1 RKSFGTDELG
11 LEQLKAN
18 ENPPLETYILFL
30 NENESSFIYQD
41 RINNSQNQI
50 FDIRYTP
57 AGKGITYH
65 NLTDSVQ
72 MQDFGEIYGKTYF
85 IKDSLKKW
93 NWKITSEKKT
103 ISGYEVRKATSEDE
117 DAAYIAWYAPKIPI
131 SNGPGEFW
139 DLPGLILETEKSLK
153 EQNYKVK
160 YSIESIEIL
169 NKKAK
174 IKKPTKG
181 IQ

>member
-1 RKSFGTDELG
+1 MKVISLFCFLFSNYLLSQNLKLVYTSEVKQRLSDEVRKSFGTDELG

-103 ISGYEVRKATSEDE
+103 IS
-117 DAAYIAWYAPKIPI
+117 
-131 SNGPGEFW
+131 
-139 DLPGLILETEKSLK
+139 
-153 EQNYKVK
+153 
-160 YSIESIEIL
+160 
-169 NKKAK
+169 
-174 IKKPTKG
+174 
-181 IQ
+181 